1 MVTLGLIGRGAWAR
15 IIGAT
20 LDSLPD
26 VRWVPLTGPG
36 ASVDGVIIANRSKDH
51 VSSALPFVEAGVPCF
66 IEKPLA
72 TCLEDFLRLKAAANA
87 AGGHVFAG
95 HLHRFNPAAGAFC
108 AALPEIGPIQSAT
121 ALCANGKPRDDTSVI
136 WDWLPHPLS
145 LAIRIFGTP
154 AERATARSLEGG
166 ARPLRVAAQLSYEGR
181 PFDLEAS
188 WLSPDPAFRITAT
201 GTKGRLIFDDK
212 AAQKVTL
219 IRDGNSVALS
229 YDPELPLTRELRAFV
244 ELIRGVRDNPSPL
257 DAAEEVLRSLDA
269 IERSAAAEGAP
280 VAISGPN

>member
-1 MVTLGLIGRGAWAR
+1 M
-15 IIGAT
+15 
-20 LDSLPD
+20 
-26 VRWVPLTGPG
+26 
-36 ASVDGVIIANRSKDH
+36 
-51 VSSALPFVEAGVPCF
+51 SSALPFVEAGVPCF

-72 TCLEDFLRLKAAANA
+72 TCLEDFLRLKAAAGA
-87 AGGHVFAG
+87 AAGHVFAG
-95 HLHRFNPAAGAFC
+95 HLHRFNPAAEAFC

-121 ALCANGKPRDDTSVI
+121 SLCANGKPRDDTSVI

-145 LAIRIFGTP
+145 LAVRIFGAP

-166 ARPLRVAAQLSYEGR
+166 ARSLRVAAQLSYEGR

-212 AAQKVTL
+212 AAQKVTF

-257 DAAEEVLRSLDA
+257 DAAEDVLRNLDA

-280 VAISGPN
+280 VAINWPD